1 MSKPAGPKQPPTSSQ
16 FRKGQSGNPKG
27 RPRSRKAPA
36 TSAFDIVIDKTLT
49 VTQGGLPREV
59 TLEEALQ
66 HRTYQDA
73 VAGKSSAVRE
83 ILKMI
88 AKREKYFAAQQSR
101 RPPRIERRIE
111 PHDPENAEAAMLILD
126 IADHD
131 PAGQA
136 SADVGVPLLLEPWAV
151 QAALSRRRGGQGL
164 TDRVVSEIRRCTRT
178 PDMLRWPRGTGE

>member
-1 MSKPAGPKQPPTSSQ
+1 M
-16 FRKGQSGNPKG
+16 
-27 RPRSRKAPA
+27 
-36 TSAFDIVIDKTLT
+36 
-49 VTQGGLPREV
+49 TQGGLPREV

-73 VAGKSSAVRE
+73 VAGKSSAGRE

-111 PHDPENAEAAMLILD
+111 PHDPENAEAAMLILG

-164 TDRVVSEIRRCTRT
+164 TDREVSEIRRCTRT

>member
-1 MSKPAGPKQPPTSSQ
+1 MSRPTGPGNPPVASR
-16 FRKGQSGNPKG
+16 FPKGRSGNPKG
-27 RPRSRKAPA
+27 RPKAEKA
-36 TSAFDIVIDKTLT
+36 STASAFDIVIDRTLT
-49 VTQGGLPREV
+49 VTQGGTPRELTV
-59 TLEEALQ
+59 DEALQ

-73 VAGKSSAVRE
+73 VAGKSLAIRE

-111 PHDPENAEAAMLILD
+111 PHDPENAEAAMLILG

-131 PAGQA
+131 PAGRA

-151 QAALSRRRGGQGL
+151 
-164 TDRVVSEIRRCTRT
+164 
-178 PDMLRWPRGTGE
+178 RWP